1 MTDSAIDIMDLTL
14 ERRRRL
20 ATTANPGQRQD
31 YVVRLNGVAPGGA
44 STLVTISYVP
54 DRLVLPATAFEAY
67 LGALDAT
74 PWSTLEALAL
84 AILADV
90 NNELIPRWAQVR
102 AAVAGSVEGGGHSV
116 IVEDRQPG
124 WDNPLILERLP
135 PL

>member
-1 MTDSAIDIMDLTL
+1 MTDSAIDRMDPAL

-20 ATTANPGQRQD
+20 AATANPGQRQD
-31 YVVRLNGVAPGGA
+31 YVVRLDGVAPGGA
-44 STLVTISYVP
+44 STSVTISYVP

-74 PWSTLEALAL
+74 PWPTCEALAL

-90 NNELIPRWAQVR
+90 NNELIPRWVQIRV
-102 AAVAGSVEGGGHSV
+102 AAAGSVEGGGHTV
-116 IVEDRQPG
+116 IIEDRQPG